1 MIHFVKMMERTV
13 IQTADYISILQKM
26 LNKYKQKPDVYSKL
40 LTLEAKIL
48 TGRYS
53 YESYKR

>member
-1 MIHFVKMMERTV
+1 MAE
-13 IQTADYISILQKM
+13 YINILQKM
-26 LNKYKQKPDVYSKL
+26 VNKYEQKPDVYDKL